1 MTNQTAR
8 VLELLKRFND
18 GKKVCIEAL
27 QNEVLWEGKS
37 EKTIRR
43 DLDVIKEYFPESY
56 ELIRAGKGEKGCY
69 KAITKET
76 FDNFIN
82 PDMLSL
88 IIQTFTIA
96 QRSELFSSFNFDE
109 NDKRILQAKVKDAN
123 SVYEFKNKP
132 FETKK
137 DDMIIF
143 KKLESSIKNQKYI
156 KVNYQA
162 PTENFKYE
170 IKPYK
175 IIFMN
180 EIFYLACTI
189 EESEF
194 EFSLLRISRIE
205 SIEDTRKTYQK
216 NYDIEDF
223 IKFIQTPFAT
233 YSPNFKSKL
242 IEVLLEVDASKA
254 HFFKAKSFLKS
265 QKIVETKPNGNLIVS
280 YQVTQIMEMDE
291 LIKKWLPYLKVVT
304 PVSLKQKI
312 EDDIR
317 LYLE

>member
-43 DLDVIKEYFPESY
+43 DLDVIKEYFPESF
-56 ELIRAGKGEKGCY
+56 ELVRGGKGEKGCY
-69 KAITKET
+69 KAITRET

-88 IIQTFTIA
+88 LIQTFNIA
-96 QRSELFSSFNFDE
+96 QRSELFDSFNFDE
-109 NDKRILQAKVKDAN
+109 SDKRIIHSKLKETN

-137 DDMIIF
+137 DDMLIF
-143 KKLESSIKNQKYI
+143 KKLESAIKYQKYI

-162 PTENFKYE
+162 PTENFNYE

-189 EESEF
+189 EESDF

-216 NYDIEDF
+216 NYDLEEF
-223 IKFIQTPFAT
+223 IKYMQTPFAT
-233 YSPNFKSKL
+233 YTPNFKSNL
-242 IEVLLEVDASKA
+242 IEVLLEVDVSKA
-254 HFFKAKSFLKS
+254 HFFKAKKFLTS
-265 QKIVETKPNGNLIVS
+265 QKIIETKPNGNLILS
-280 YQVTQIMEMDE
+280 YQVTQIIEMDE
-291 LIKKWLPYLKVVT
+291 LIKKWLPSLKVIS
-304 PVSLKQKI
+304 PISLKQKI
-312 EDDIR
+312 EDDICA
-317 LYLE
+317 YLE